1 MARLPAHQANPGRPE
16 IWAALRQLKS
26 ATGETIRKTARA
38 QWATAEDYLKS
49 LALAAIVE
57 ISNNDLR
64 YRDRTYTLVRDTGAE
79 APRVRKDG
87 SIIPPTQTEALWRSI
102 KMIGT
107 FTASELAAA
116 ANVAELQAKDYC
128 QHLSRAEYL
137 LTVEK
142 NHPNPTRYRL
152 NPTKNTGPLP
162 PQVQRTKALYDPN
175 LRQVVWVDA
184 DNAAS
189 RFDRGAA

>member
-16 IWAALRQLKS
+16 IWAALRKLKS
-26 ATGETIRKTARA
+26 ATGETIRAAARA
-38 QWATAEDYLKS
+38 QWATVEDYLKS
-49 LALAAIVE
+49 LVAAEVVQVT
-57 ISNNDLR
+57 NTDQR
-64 YRDRTYTLVRDTGAE
+64 RRDQVFTLVRDMGVE

-87 SIIPPTQTEALWRSI
+87 SLIPPTKTEALWRTI
-102 KMIGT
+102 KMIGS
-107 FTASELAAA
+107 FTPAELAAA
-116 ANVAELQAKDYC
+116 ANVTAPQAKDYAE
-128 QHLSRAEYL
+128 HLARAGYL
-137 LTVEK
+137 LIVEK
-142 NHPNPTRYRL
+142 KHPLPTRYRL

>member
-16 IWAALRQLKS
+16 IWAALRQLRH
-26 ATGETIRKTARA
+26 ATGETIRKTAAA
-38 QWATAEDYLKS
+38 QWATVEDYLKS
-49 LALAAIVE
+49 LVAAGIVE
-57 ISNNDLR
+57 ITSVGPR
-64 YRDRTYTLVRDTGAE
+64 RRDHMFALVRDTGAE

-87 SIIPPTQTEALWRSI
+87 SLIPPTQTEALWRSI

-107 FTASELAAA
+107 FTAGELSAA
-116 ANVAELQAKDYC
+116 ANVAEAQAKDYC
-128 QHLSRAEYL
+128 QHLSRAGYL

-152 NPTKNTGPLP
+152 NPTRNTGPLP
-162 PQVQRTKALYDPN
+162 PQVQRTKAVYDPN
-175 LRQVVWVDA
+175 LRSVVWVDA
-184 DNAAS
+184 DTAAS